1 MIPRIIIIGSILIPA
16 LTSCKALPEYK
27 NSAPD
32 RIALITSTATSTEPK
47 NVSTGVNAEV
57 TSKINQQTKVLNKIY
72 TPALKNV
79 RSPSEDELQKYE
91 VAGNLSVELTK
102 VDIKQ
107 AIKIILGDILKLN
120 YVLHPNV
127 QGLVTL
133 RTVRPITKKQMLG
146 LLDAVLEAHGLMA
159 VHGDGIVQV
168 IPSSSKKNTTVAN
181 LLKQTEEGFGV
192 EVIPLEYI
200 STAQML
206 KLLAPVAGK
215 SEAIGLPGANN
226 LLLISGIKKQRITI
240 KKLIELL
247 DVDAMASQ
255 HVAIIG
261 LRNTQPEIMISE
273 IEQIL
278 NPRGNGLI
286 RFTSIKRLNALM
298 AIAPNQKLI
307 KTVNL
312 WVRRLDKTRNAD
324 ERRLFVYFVKHSDA
338 SALTETLKGA
348 FASSTPSLRKDFQE
362 NSAEKTDSSR
372 GPVMRTAL
380 LPNFNSDPASN
391 SILVWATGR
400 EYELISEVLNKVDI
414 PPLQV
419 LIEGTVLEV
428 TLQDNLRYGLK
439 YLIESG
445 NFQSLFTQSN
455 TAIASTILPGF
466 GVTFGGQNTT
476 KVVIDALSEITDV
489 RVVSSPQLLV
499 MDGGTARLHVGDQV
513 PIITRSS
520 STTATDDNRI
530 TNEIEYRDTGVTLDI
545 TPKVKSSGTVTLNIS
560 QTVSDVVRTSSSE
573 INSPTIQQRQV
584 TSTTSLQSGTTALL
598 AGLIREVTTDIKS
611 GIPLLHK
618 LPLLGHFF
626 GTTGEQ
632 KQRTELVVWISP
644 KVIKS
649 GDGSEKITENILQ
662 KYKGLLSTNPK
673 LKANE

>member
-1 MIPRIIIIGSILIPA
+1 MISRKVIIGGIIVLA
-16 LTSCKALPEYK
+16 LTSCKTLPEYK
-27 NSAPD
+27 KSNPD
-32 RIALITSTATSTEPK
+32 RTALITSSKTPSVPKGDSTRLNEQVASKGSSQNTS
-47 NVSTGVNAEV
+47 
-57 TSKINQQTKVLNKIY
+57 LNKIY
-72 TPALKNV
+72 TPILKNV
-79 RSPSEDELQKYE
+79 PSPSKEKLQKYE
-91 VAGNLSVELTK
+91 VAGDLSVELTK

-120 YVLHPNV
+120 YVLHPDV
-127 QGLVTL
+127 RGLVTL
-133 RTVRPITKKQMLG
+133 RTVRPITKTQMLG

-159 VHGDGIVQV
+159 VHGDGIVQI
-168 IPSSSKKNTTVAN
+168 IPSSSKKDAKVTH
-181 LLKQTEEGFGV
+181 LLKQTKDGFGV
-192 EVIPLEYI
+192 EVIPLTNI
-200 STAQML
+200 PTGKML
-206 KLLAPVAGK
+206 KLLAPVVEK
-215 SEAIGLPGANN
+215 DDVIDLPGINN

-255 HVAIIG
+255 YVAIVS
-261 LRNTQPEIMISE
+261 LRNTRPEVMISE
-273 IEQIL
+273 LEQIL
-278 NPRGNGLI
+278 SPRGNGLV
-286 RFTSIKRLNALM
+286 RFTPIKRLNALM
-298 AIAPNQKLI
+298 AITPNQKLI
-307 KTVNL
+307 ETVNL
-312 WVRRLDKTRNAD
+312 WIARLDKTKDAD

-338 SALTETLKGA
+338 TALTETLKGV
-348 FASSTPSLRKDFQE
+348 FASSVRHRRGILQDNDVKNKDTK
-362 NSAEKTDSSR
+362 SALSQT
-372 GPVMRTAL
+372 TL
-380 LPNFNSDPASN
+380 HPNFNSDHASN
-391 SILVWATGR
+391 SILIWATGR
-400 EYELISEVLNKVDI
+400 EYELISEVLTKVDI
-414 PPLQV
+414 SPLQV

-445 NFQSLFTQSN
+445 NFRSLFTQSN
-455 TAIASTILPGF
+455 AAIASSILPGF

-476 KVVIDALSEITDV
+476 KLVIDALSEITDV

-513 PIITRSS
+513 PIITRTSS
-520 STTATDDNRI
+520 STATDDNRI

-584 TSTTSLQSGTTALL
+584 TSTASLQSGTTALL
-598 AGLIREVTTDIKS
+598 AGLIREVATDIKS

-618 LPLLGHFF
+618 LPVLGHFF

-632 KQRTELVVWISP
+632 KQRTELVVLISP

-649 GDGSEKITENILQ
+649 RDESEKITEDILQ
-662 KYKGLLSTNPK
+662 KYKGLLATNPA

>member
-1 MIPRIIIIGSILIPA
+1 MISRKVIIGGIIVLA
-16 LTSCKALPEYK
+16 LTSCKTLPEYK
-27 NSAPD
+27 KSNPD
-32 RIALITSTATSTEPK
+32 RTALITSSKTPSVPKGDSTRLNEQVASKGSSQTTS
-47 NVSTGVNAEV
+47 
-57 TSKINQQTKVLNKIY
+57 LNKIY
-72 TPALKNV
+72 TPILKNV
-79 RSPSEDELQKYE
+79 PSPSKGKLQKYE
-91 VAGNLSVELTK
+91 VAGDLSVELTK

-120 YVLHPNV
+120 YVLHPDV
-127 QGLVTL
+127 RGLVTL
-133 RTVRPITKKQMLG
+133 RTVRPITKTQMLG

-159 VHGDGIVQV
+159 VHGDAIVQI
-168 IPSSSKKNTTVAN
+168 IPSSSKKDAKVTH
-181 LLKQTEEGFGV
+181 LLKQTKDGFGV
-192 EVIPLEYI
+192 EVIPLTNI
-200 STAQML
+200 PTGKML
-206 KLLAPVAGK
+206 KLLAPVVEK
-215 SEAIGLPGANN
+215 DDVIDLPGINN

-255 HVAIIG
+255 YVAIVS
-261 LRNTQPEIMISE
+261 LRNTRPDVMISE
-273 IEQIL
+273 LEQIL
-278 NPRGNGLI
+278 SPRGNGLV
-286 RFTSIKRLNALM
+286 RFTPIKRLNALM
-298 AIAPNQKLI
+298 AITPNQKLI
-307 KTVNL
+307 ETVNL
-312 WVRRLDKTRNAD
+312 WIARLDKTKDAD

-338 SALTETLKGA
+338 TALTETLKGV
-348 FASSTPSLRKDFQE
+348 FASSVRHRRGILQDNDVKNKDTK
-362 NSAEKTDSSR
+362 SALSQT
-372 GPVMRTAL
+372 TL
-380 LPNFNSDPASN
+380 HPNFNSDHASN
-391 SILVWATGR
+391 SILIWATGR

-414 PPLQV
+414 SPLQV

-445 NFQSLFTQSN
+445 NFRSLFTQSN
-455 TAIASTILPGF
+455 AAIASSILPGF

-476 KVVIDALSEITDV
+476 KLVIDALSEITDV

-513 PIITRSS
+513 PIITRTSS
-520 STTATDDNRI
+520 STATDDNRI

-584 TSTTSLQSGTTALL
+584 TSTASLQSGTTALL
-598 AGLIREVTTDIKS
+598 AGLIREVATDIKS

-618 LPLLGHFF
+618 LPVLGHFF

-632 KQRTELVVWISP
+632 KQRTELVVLISP

-649 GDGSEKITENILQ
+649 RDESEKITEDILQ
-662 KYKGLLSTNPK
+662 KYKGLLATNPA

>member
-1 MIPRIIIIGSILIPA
+1 MISRKVIIGGIIVLA
-16 LTSCKALPEYK
+16 LTSCKTLPEYK
-27 NSAPD
+27 KSNPD
-32 RIALITSTATSTEPK
+32 RTALITSSKTPSVPKGDSTRLNEQVASKGSSQTTS
-47 NVSTGVNAEV
+47 
-57 TSKINQQTKVLNKIY
+57 LNKIY
-72 TPALKNV
+72 TPILKNV
-79 RSPSEDELQKYE
+79 PSPSKEKLQKYE
-91 VAGNLSVELTK
+91 VAGDLSVELTK

-127 QGLVTL
+127 RGLVTL
-133 RTVRPITKKQMLG
+133 RTVRPITKTQMLG

-159 VHGDGIVQV
+159 VHGDGIVQI
-168 IPSSSKKNTTVAN
+168 IPSSSKKDAKVAH
-181 LLKQTEEGFGV
+181 LLKQTKDGFGV
-192 EVIPLEYI
+192 EVIPLTNI
-200 STAQML
+200 PTGKML
-206 KLLAPVAGK
+206 KLLAPVVEK
-215 SEAIGLPGANN
+215 DDVIDLPGINN

-255 HVAIIG
+255 YVAIVS
-261 LRNTQPEIMISE
+261 LRNTRPEVMISE
-273 IEQIL
+273 LEQIL
-278 NPRGNGLI
+278 SPRGNGLV
-286 RFTSIKRLNALM
+286 RFTPIKRLNALM
-298 AIAPNQKLI
+298 AITPNQKLI
-307 KTVNL
+307 ETVNL
-312 WVRRLDKTRNAD
+312 WIARLDKTKDAD

-338 SALTETLKGA
+338 TALTETLKGV
-348 FASSTPSLRKDFQE
+348 FASSVRHRRGTLQDNDVKNKDTK
-362 NSAEKTDSSR
+362 SALSQT
-372 GPVMRTAL
+372 TL
-380 LPNFNSDPASN
+380 HPNFNSDHASN
-391 SILVWATGR
+391 SILIWATGR

-414 PPLQV
+414 SPLQV

-445 NFQSLFTQSN
+445 NFRSLFTQSN
-455 TAIASTILPGF
+455 AAIASSILPGF

-476 KVVIDALSEITDV
+476 KLVIDALSEITDV

-513 PIITRSS
+513 PIITRTSS
-520 STTATDDNRI
+520 STATDDNRI

-584 TSTTSLQSGTTALL
+584 TSTASLQSGTTALL
-598 AGLIREVTTDIKS
+598 AGLIREVATDIKS

-618 LPLLGHFF
+618 LPVLGHFF

-632 KQRTELVVWISP
+632 KQRTELVVLISP

-649 GDGSEKITENILQ
+649 RDESEKITEDILQ
-662 KYKGLLSTNPK
+662 KYKGLLATNPV

>member
-1 MIPRIIIIGSILIPA
+1 MISRKVIIGGIIVLA
-16 LTSCKALPEYK
+16 LTSCKTLPEYK
-27 NSAPD
+27 KSNPD
-32 RIALITSTATSTEPK
+32 RTALITSSKTPSVPKGDSTRLNEQVASKGSSQNTS
-47 NVSTGVNAEV
+47 
-57 TSKINQQTKVLNKIY
+57 LNKIY
-72 TPALKNV
+72 TPILKNV
-79 RSPSEDELQKYE
+79 PSPSKEKLQKYE
-91 VAGNLSVELTK
+91 VAGDLSVELTK

-120 YVLHPNV
+120 YVLHPDV
-127 QGLVTL
+127 RGLVTL
-133 RTVRPITKKQMLG
+133 RTVRPITKTQMLG

-159 VHGDGIVQV
+159 VHGDGIVQI
-168 IPSSSKKNTTVAN
+168 IPSSSKKDAKVTH
-181 LLKQTEEGFGV
+181 LLKKTKDGFGV
-192 EVIPLEYI
+192 EVIPLTNI
-200 STAQML
+200 PTGKML
-206 KLLAPVAGK
+206 KLLAPVVEK
-215 SEAIGLPGANN
+215 DDVIDLPGMNN

-255 HVAIIG
+255 YVAIVS
-261 LRNTQPEIMISE
+261 LRNTRPEVMISE
-273 IEQIL
+273 LEQIL
-278 NPRGNGLI
+278 SPRGNGLV
-286 RFTSIKRLNALM
+286 RFTPIKRLNALM
-298 AIAPNQKLI
+298 AITPNQKLI
-307 KTVNL
+307 ETVNL
-312 WVRRLDKTRNAD
+312 WIARLDKTKDAD

-338 SALTETLKGA
+338 TALTETLKGV
-348 FASSTPSLRKDFQE
+348 FASSVRHRRGILQDNDVKDKDTK
-362 NSAEKTDSSR
+362 SALSQT
-372 GPVMRTAL
+372 TL
-380 LPNFNSDPASN
+380 HPNFNSDHASN
-391 SILVWATGR
+391 SILIWATGR
-400 EYELISEVLNKVDI
+400 EYELISEVLTKVDI
-414 PPLQV
+414 SPLQV

-445 NFQSLFTQSN
+445 NFRSLFTQSN
-455 TAIASTILPGF
+455 AAIASSILPGF

-476 KVVIDALSEITDV
+476 KLVIDALSEITDV

-513 PIITRSS
+513 PIITRTSS
-520 STTATDDNRI
+520 STATDDNRI

-584 TSTTSLQSGTTALL
+584 TSTASLQSGTTALL
-598 AGLIREVTTDIKS
+598 AGLIREVATDIKS

-618 LPLLGHFF
+618 LPVLGHFF

-632 KQRTELVVWISP
+632 KQRTELVVLISP

-649 GDGSEKITENILQ
+649 RDESEKVTEDILQ
-662 KYKGLLSTNPK
+662 KYKGLLATNPV

>member
-1 MIPRIIIIGSILIPA
+1 MISRKVIIGGIIVLA
-16 LTSCKALPEYK
+16 LTSCKTLPEYK
-27 NSAPD
+27 KPNPD
-32 RIALITSTATSTEPK
+32 RTALITSSKTPSVPKGDSTRTNEQVASKGSSQTTS
-47 NVSTGVNAEV
+47 
-57 TSKINQQTKVLNKIY
+57 LNKIY
-72 TPALKNV
+72 TPILKNV
-79 RSPSEDELQKYE
+79 PSPSKEKLQKYE
-91 VAGNLSVELTK
+91 LAGDLSVELTK

-127 QGLVTL
+127 RGLVTL
-133 RTVRPITKKQMLG
+133 RTVRPITKTQMLG

-159 VHGDGIVQV
+159 VHGDGIVQI
-168 IPSSSKKNTTVAN
+168 IPSSSKKDAKVAH
-181 LLKQTEEGFGV
+181 LLKQTKDGFGV
-192 EVIPLEYI
+192 EVIPLTNI
-200 STAQML
+200 PTGKML
-206 KLLAPVAGK
+206 KLLAPVVEK
-215 SEAIGLPGANN
+215 DDVIDLPGINN

-255 HVAIIG
+255 YVAIVS
-261 LRNTQPEIMISE
+261 LRNTRPEVMISE
-273 IEQIL
+273 LEQIL
-278 NPRGNGLI
+278 SPRGNGLV
-286 RFTSIKRLNALM
+286 RFTPIKRLNALM
-298 AIAPNQKLI
+298 AITPNQKLI
-307 KTVNL
+307 KSVNL
-312 WVRRLDKTRNAD
+312 WIARLDKTKDAD

-338 SALTETLKGA
+338 TALTETLKGV
-348 FASSTPSLRKDFQE
+348 FASSAQHRRGILQDNNVKNKDTKSVGSQ
-362 NSAEKTDSSR
+362 T
-372 GPVMRTAL
+372 TL
-380 LPNFNSDPASN
+380 HPNFNSDHASN
-391 SILVWATGR
+391 SILIWATGR

-414 PPLQV
+414 SPLQV

-445 NFQSLFTQSN
+445 NFRSLFTQSN
-455 TAIASTILPGF
+455 AAIASSILPGF

-476 KVVIDALSEITDV
+476 KLVIDALSEITDV

-513 PIITRSS
+513 PIITRTSS
-520 STTATDDNRI
+520 STATDDNRI

-584 TSTTSLQSGTTALL
+584 TSTASLQSGTTALL
-598 AGLIREVTTDIKS
+598 AGLIREVATDIKS

-618 LPLLGHFF
+618 LPVLGHFF

-632 KQRTELVVWISP
+632 KQRTELVVLISP

-649 GDGSEKITENILQ
+649 RDESEKITEDILQ
-662 KYKGLLSTNPK
+662 KYKGLLATNPA

>member
-1 MIPRIIIIGSILIPA
+1 MISRKVIIGGIIVLA
-16 LTSCKALPEYK
+16 LTSCKTLPEYK
-27 NSAPD
+27 KSNPD
-32 RIALITSTATSTEPK
+32 RTALITSSKTPSVPKGDSTRLNEQVASKGSSQNTS
-47 NVSTGVNAEV
+47 
-57 TSKINQQTKVLNKIY
+57 LNKIY
-72 TPALKNV
+72 TPILKNV
-79 RSPSEDELQKYE
+79 PSPSKEKLQKYE
-91 VAGNLSVELTK
+91 VAGDLSVELTK

-120 YVLHPNV
+120 YVLHPDV
-127 QGLVTL
+127 RGLVTL
-133 RTVRPITKKQMLG
+133 RTVRPITKTQMLG

-159 VHGDGIVQV
+159 VHGDGIVQI
-168 IPSSSKKNTTVAN
+168 IPSSSKKDAKVTH
-181 LLKQTEEGFGV
+181 LLKQTNDGFGV
-192 EVIPLEYI
+192 EVIPLTNI
-200 STAQML
+200 PTGKML
-206 KLLAPVAGK
+206 KLLAPVVEK
-215 SEAIGLPGANN
+215 DDVIDLPGMNN

-255 HVAIIG
+255 YVAIVS
-261 LRNTQPEIMISE
+261 LRNTRPEVMISE
-273 IEQIL
+273 LEQIL
-278 NPRGNGLI
+278 SPRGNGLV
-286 RFTSIKRLNALM
+286 RFTPIKRLNALM
-298 AIAPNQKLI
+298 AITPNQKLI

-312 WVRRLDKTRNAD
+312 WIARLDKTKDAD

-338 SALTETLKGA
+338 TALTETLKGV
-348 FASSTPSLRKDFQE
+348 FASSVRHRRGILQDNDVKNKDTK
-362 NSAEKTDSSR
+362 SALSQT
-372 GPVMRTAL
+372 TL
-380 LPNFNSDPASN
+380 HPNFNSDHASN
-391 SILVWATGR
+391 SILIWATGR
-400 EYELISEVLNKVDI
+400 EYELISEVLTKVDI
-414 PPLQV
+414 SPLQV

-445 NFQSLFTQSN
+445 NFRSLFTQSN
-455 TAIASTILPGF
+455 AAIASSILPGF

-476 KVVIDALSEITDV
+476 KLVIDALSEITDV

-513 PIITRSS
+513 PIITRTSS
-520 STTATDDNRI
+520 STATDDNRI

-584 TSTTSLQSGTTALL
+584 TSTASLQSGTTALL
-598 AGLIREVTTDIKS
+598 AGLIREVATDIKS

-618 LPLLGHFF
+618 LPVLGHFF

-632 KQRTELVVWISP
+632 KQRTELVVLISP

-649 GDGSEKITENILQ
+649 RDESEKITEDILQ
-662 KYKGLLSTNPK
+662 KYKGLLAINPA

>member
-1 MIPRIIIIGSILIPA
+1 MISRKVIIGGIIVLA
-16 LTSCKALPEYK
+16 LTSCKTLPEYK
-27 NSAPD
+27 KSNPD
-32 RIALITSTATSTEPK
+32 RTALITSSKTPSVPKGDSTRLNEQVASKGSSQTTS
-47 NVSTGVNAEV
+47 
-57 TSKINQQTKVLNKIY
+57 LNKIY
-72 TPALKNV
+72 TPILKNV
-79 RSPSEDELQKYE
+79 PSPSKEKLQKYE
-91 VAGNLSVELTK
+91 VAGDLSVELTK

-127 QGLVTL
+127 RGLVTL
-133 RTVRPITKKQMLG
+133 RTVRPITKTQMLG

-159 VHGDGIVQV
+159 VHGDGIVQI
-168 IPSSSKKNTTVAN
+168 IPSSSKKDAKVTH
-181 LLKQTEEGFGV
+181 LLKQTKDGFGV
-192 EVIPLEYI
+192 EVIPLTNI
-200 STAQML
+200 PTGKML
-206 KLLAPVAGK
+206 KLLAPVVEK
-215 SEAIGLPGANN
+215 DDVIDLPGMNN

-255 HVAIIG
+255 YVAIVS
-261 LRNTQPEIMISE
+261 LRNTRPEVMISE
-273 IEQIL
+273 LEQIL
-278 NPRGNGLI
+278 SPRGNGLV
-286 RFTSIKRLNALM
+286 RFTPIKRLNALM
-298 AIAPNQKLI
+298 AITPNQKLI
-307 KTVNL
+307 ETVNL
-312 WVRRLDKTRNAD
+312 WIARLDKTKDAD

-338 SALTETLKGA
+338 TALTETLKGV
-348 FASSTPSLRKDFQE
+348 FASSVRHRRGILQDNDVKNKDTK
-362 NSAEKTDSSR
+362 SALSQT
-372 GPVMRTAL
+372 TL
-380 LPNFNSDPASN
+380 HPNFNSDHASN
-391 SILVWATGR
+391 SILIWATGR
-400 EYELISEVLNKVDI
+400 EYELISEVLTKVDI
-414 PPLQV
+414 SPLQV

-445 NFQSLFTQSN
+445 NFRSLFTQSN
-455 TAIASTILPGF
+455 AAIASSILPGF

-476 KVVIDALSEITDV
+476 KLVIDALSEITDV

-513 PIITRSS
+513 PIITRTSS
-520 STTATDDNRI
+520 STATDDNRI

-584 TSTTSLQSGTTALL
+584 TSTASLQSGTTALL
-598 AGLIREVTTDIKS
+598 AGLIREVATDIKS

-618 LPLLGHFF
+618 LPVLGHFF

-632 KQRTELVVWISP
+632 KQRTELVVLISP

-649 GDGSEKITENILQ
+649 RDESEKITEDILQ
-662 KYKGLLSTNPK
+662 KYKGLLATNPI

>member
-1 MIPRIIIIGSILIPA
+1 MISRKVIIGGIIVLA
-16 LTSCKALPEYK
+16 LTSCKTLPEYK
-27 NSAPD
+27 KSNPD
-32 RIALITSTATSTEPK
+32 RTALITSSKTPSVPKGDSTRLNEQVASKGSSQNTS
-47 NVSTGVNAEV
+47 
-57 TSKINQQTKVLNKIY
+57 LNKIY
-72 TPALKNV
+72 TPILKNV
-79 RSPSEDELQKYE
+79 PSPSKEKLQKYE
-91 VAGNLSVELTK
+91 VAGDLSVELTK

-127 QGLVTL
+127 RGLVTL
-133 RTVRPITKKQMLG
+133 RTVRPITKTQMLG

-159 VHGDGIVQV
+159 VHGDGIVQI
-168 IPSSSKKNTTVAN
+168 IPSSSKKDAKVTH
-181 LLKQTEEGFGV
+181 LLKQTNDGFGV
-192 EVIPLEYI
+192 EVIPLTNI
-200 STAQML
+200 PTGKML
-206 KLLAPVAGK
+206 KLLAPVVEK
-215 SEAIGLPGANN
+215 DDVIDLPGMNN

-255 HVAIIG
+255 YVAIVS
-261 LRNTQPEIMISE
+261 LRNTRPEVMISE
-273 IEQIL
+273 LEQIL
-278 NPRGNGLI
+278 SPRGNGLV
-286 RFTSIKRLNALM
+286 RFTPIKRLNALM
-298 AIAPNQKLI
+298 AITPNQKLI
-307 KTVNL
+307 ETVNL
-312 WVRRLDKTRNAD
+312 WIARLDKTKDAD

-338 SALTETLKGA
+338 TALTETLKGV
-348 FASSTPSLRKDFQE
+348 FASSVRHRRGILQDNDVKNKDTK
-362 NSAEKTDSSR
+362 SALSQT
-372 GPVMRTAL
+372 TL
-380 LPNFNSDPASN
+380 HPNFNSDHASN
-391 SILVWATGR
+391 SILIWATGR
-400 EYELISEVLNKVDI
+400 EYELISEVLTKVDI
-414 PPLQV
+414 SPLQV

-445 NFQSLFTQSN
+445 NFRSLFTQSN
-455 TAIASTILPGF
+455 AAIASSILPGF

-476 KVVIDALSEITDV
+476 KLVIDALSEITDV

-513 PIITRSS
+513 PIITRTSS
-520 STTATDDNRI
+520 STATDDNRI

-584 TSTTSLQSGTTALL
+584 TSTASLQSGTTALL
-598 AGLIREVTTDIKS
+598 AGLIREVATDIKS

-618 LPLLGHFF
+618 LPVLGHFF

-632 KQRTELVVWISP
+632 KQRTELVVLISP

-649 GDGSEKITENILQ
+649 RDESEKITEDILQ
-662 KYKGLLSTNPK
+662 KYKGLLAINPA

>member
-1 MIPRIIIIGSILIPA
+1 MISRKVIIGGIIVLA
-16 LTSCKALPEYK
+16 LTSCKTLPEYK
-27 NSAPD
+27 KSNPD
-32 RIALITSTATSTEPK
+32 RTALITSSKTPSVPKGDSTRLNEQVASKGSSQNTS
-47 NVSTGVNAEV
+47 
-57 TSKINQQTKVLNKIY
+57 LNKIY
-72 TPALKNV
+72 TPILKNV
-79 RSPSEDELQKYE
+79 PSPSKEKLQKYE
-91 VAGNLSVELTK
+91 VAGDLSVELTK

-120 YVLHPNV
+120 YVLHPDV
-127 QGLVTL
+127 RGLVTL
-133 RTVRPITKKQMLG
+133 RTVRPITKTQMLG

-159 VHGDGIVQV
+159 VHGDGIVQI
-168 IPSSSKKNTTVAN
+168 IPSSSKKDAKVTH
-181 LLKQTEEGFGV
+181 LLKQTKDGFGV
-192 EVIPLEYI
+192 EVIPLTNI
-200 STAQML
+200 PTGKML
-206 KLLAPVAGK
+206 KLLAPVVEK
-215 SEAIGLPGANN
+215 DDVIDLPGMNN

-255 HVAIIG
+255 YVAIVS
-261 LRNTQPEIMISE
+261 LRNTRPEVMISE
-273 IEQIL
+273 LEQIL
-278 NPRGNGLI
+278 SPRGNGLV
-286 RFTSIKRLNALM
+286 RFTPIKRLNALM
-298 AIAPNQKLI
+298 AITPNQKLI
-307 KTVNL
+307 ETVNL
-312 WVRRLDKTRNAD
+312 WIARLDKTKDAD

-338 SALTETLKGA
+338 TALTETLKGV
-348 FASSTPSLRKDFQE
+348 FASSVRHRRGILQDNDVKNKDTK
-362 NSAEKTDSSR
+362 SALSQT
-372 GPVMRTAL
+372 TL
-380 LPNFNSDPASN
+380 HPNFNSDHASN
-391 SILVWATGR
+391 SILIWATGR
-400 EYELISEVLNKVDI
+400 EYELISEVLTKVDI
-414 PPLQV
+414 SPLQV

-445 NFQSLFTQSN
+445 NFRSLFTQSN
-455 TAIASTILPGF
+455 AAIASSILPGF

-476 KVVIDALSEITDV
+476 KLVIDALSEITDV

-513 PIITRSS
+513 PIITRTSS
-520 STTATDDNRI
+520 STATDDNRI

-584 TSTTSLQSGTTALL
+584 TSTASLQSGTTALL
-598 AGLIREVTTDIKS
+598 AGLIREVATDIKS

-618 LPLLGHFF
+618 LPVLGHFF

-632 KQRTELVVWISP
+632 KQRTELVVLISP

-649 GDGSEKITENILQ
+649 RDESEKITEDILQ
-662 KYKGLLSTNPK
+662 KYKGLLATNPV

>member
-1 MIPRIIIIGSILIPA
+1 MISRKVIIGGIIVLA
-16 LTSCKALPEYK
+16 LTSCKTLPEYK
-27 NSAPD
+27 KSNPD
-32 RIALITSTATSTEPK
+32 RTALITSSKTPSVPKGDSTRQNEQVASKGSSQNTS
-47 NVSTGVNAEV
+47 
-57 TSKINQQTKVLNKIY
+57 LNKIY
-72 TPALKNV
+72 TPILKNV
-79 RSPSEDELQKYE
+79 PSPSKEKLQKYE
-91 VAGNLSVELTK
+91 VAGDLSVELTK

-120 YVLHPNV
+120 YVLHPDV
-127 QGLVTL
+127 RGLVTL
-133 RTVRPITKKQMLG
+133 RTVRPITKTQMLG

-159 VHGDGIVQV
+159 VHGDGIVQI
-168 IPSSSKKNTTVAN
+168 IPSSSKKDAKVTH
-181 LLKQTEEGFGV
+181 LLKKTKDGFGV
-192 EVIPLEYI
+192 EVIPLTNI
-200 STAQML
+200 PTGKML
-206 KLLAPVAGK
+206 KLLAPVVEK
-215 SEAIGLPGANN
+215 DDVIDLPGMNN

-255 HVAIIG
+255 YVAIVS
-261 LRNTQPEIMISE
+261 LRNTRPEVMISE
-273 IEQIL
+273 LEQIL
-278 NPRGNGLI
+278 SPRGNGLV
-286 RFTSIKRLNALM
+286 RFTPIKRLNALM
-298 AIAPNQKLI
+298 AITPNQKLI
-307 KTVNL
+307 ETVNL
-312 WVRRLDKTRNAD
+312 WIARLDKTKDAD

-338 SALTETLKGA
+338 TALTETLKGV
-348 FASSTPSLRKDFQE
+348 FASSVRHRRGILQDNDVKNKDTK
-362 NSAEKTDSSR
+362 SALSQT
-372 GPVMRTAL
+372 TL
-380 LPNFNSDPASN
+380 HPNFNSDHASN
-391 SILVWATGR
+391 SILIWATGR
-400 EYELISEVLNKVDI
+400 EYELISEVLTKVDI
-414 PPLQV
+414 SPLQV

-445 NFQSLFTQSN
+445 NFRSLFTQSN
-455 TAIASTILPGF
+455 AAIASSILPGF

-476 KVVIDALSEITDV
+476 KLVIDALSEITDV

-513 PIITRSS
+513 PIITRTSS
-520 STTATDDNRI
+520 STATDDNRI

-584 TSTTSLQSGTTALL
+584 TSTASLQSGTTALL
-598 AGLIREVTTDIKS
+598 AGLIREVATDIKS

-618 LPLLGHFF
+618 LPVLGHFF

-632 KQRTELVVWISP
+632 KQRTELVVLISP

-649 GDGSEKITENILQ
+649 RDESEKVTEDILQ
-662 KYKGLLSTNPK
+662 KYKGLLATNPV

>member
-1 MIPRIIIIGSILIPA
+1 MISRKVIIGGIIVLA
-16 LTSCKALPEYK
+16 LTSCKTLPEYK
-27 NSAPD
+27 KSNPD
-32 RIALITSTATSTEPK
+32 RTALITSSKTPSVPKGDSTRLNEQVASKGSSQNTS
-47 NVSTGVNAEV
+47 
-57 TSKINQQTKVLNKIY
+57 LNKIY
-72 TPALKNV
+72 TPILKNV
-79 RSPSEDELQKYE
+79 PSPSKEKLQKYE
-91 VAGNLSVELTK
+91 VAGDLSVELTK

-127 QGLVTL
+127 RGLVTL
-133 RTVRPITKKQMLG
+133 RTVRPITKTQMLG

-159 VHGDGIVQV
+159 VHGDGIVQI
-168 IPSSSKKNTTVAN
+168 IPSSSKKDAKVTH
-181 LLKQTEEGFGV
+181 LLKQTNDGFGV
-192 EVIPLEYI
+192 EVIPLTNI
-200 STAQML
+200 PTGKML
-206 KLLAPVAGK
+206 KLLAPVVEK
-215 SEAIGLPGANN
+215 DDVIDLPGMNN

-255 HVAIIG
+255 YVAIVS
-261 LRNTQPEIMISE
+261 LRNTRPEVMISE
-273 IEQIL
+273 LEQIL
-278 NPRGNGLI
+278 SPRGNGLV
-286 RFTSIKRLNALM
+286 RFTPIKRLNALM
-298 AIAPNQKLI
+298 AITPNQKLI
-307 KTVNL
+307 ETVNL
-312 WVRRLDKTRNAD
+312 WIARLDKTKDAD

-338 SALTETLKGA
+338 TALTETLKGV
-348 FASSTPSLRKDFQE
+348 FASSVRHRRGILQDNDVKNKDTK
-362 NSAEKTDSSR
+362 SALSQT
-372 GPVMRTAL
+372 TL
-380 LPNFNSDPASN
+380 HPNFNSDHASN
-391 SILVWATGR
+391 SILIWATGR
-400 EYELISEVLNKVDI
+400 EYELISEVLTKVDI
-414 PPLQV
+414 SPLQV

-445 NFQSLFTQSN
+445 NFRSLFTQSN
-455 TAIASTILPGF
+455 AAIASSILPGF

-476 KVVIDALSEITDV
+476 KLVIDALSEITDV

-513 PIITRSS
+513 PIITRTSS
-520 STTATDDNRI
+520 STATDDNRI

-584 TSTTSLQSGTTALL
+584 TSTASLQSGTTALL
-598 AGLIREVTTDIKS
+598 AGLIREVATDIKS

-618 LPLLGHFF
+618 LPVLGHFF

-632 KQRTELVVWISP
+632 KQRTELVVLISP

-649 GDGSEKITENILQ
+649 RDESEKITEDILQ
-662 KYKGLLSTNPK
+662 KYKGLLATNPA

>member
-1 MIPRIIIIGSILIPA
+1 MISRKVIIGGIIVLA
-16 LTSCKALPEYK
+16 LTSCKTLPEYK
-27 NSAPD
+27 KPNPD
-32 RIALITSTATSTEPK
+32 RTALITSSKTPSVPKGDSTRLNEQVASKGSSQTTS
-47 NVSTGVNAEV
+47 
-57 TSKINQQTKVLNKIY
+57 LNKIY
-72 TPALKNV
+72 TPILKNV
-79 RSPSEDELQKYE
+79 PSPSKEKLQKYE
-91 VAGNLSVELTK
+91 VAGDLSVELTK

-127 QGLVTL
+127 RGLVTL
-133 RTVRPITKKQMLG
+133 RTVRPITKTQMLG

-159 VHGDGIVQV
+159 VHGDGIVQI
-168 IPSSSKKNTTVAN
+168 IPSSSKKDAKVTH
-181 LLKQTEEGFGV
+181 LLKQTKDGFGV
-192 EVIPLEYI
+192 EVIPLTNI
-200 STAQML
+200 PTGKML
-206 KLLAPVAGK
+206 KLLAPVVEK
-215 SEAIGLPGANN
+215 DDVIDLPGINN

-255 HVAIIG
+255 YVAIVS
-261 LRNTQPEIMISE
+261 LRNTRPEVMISE
-273 IEQIL
+273 LEQIL
-278 NPRGNGLI
+278 SPRGNGLV
-286 RFTSIKRLNALM
+286 RFTPIKRLNALM
-298 AIAPNQKLI
+298 AITPNQKLI
-307 KTVNL
+307 ETVNL
-312 WVRRLDKTRNAD
+312 WIARLDKTKDAD

-338 SALTETLKGA
+338 TALTETLKGV
-348 FASSTPSLRKDFQE
+348 FASSVRHRRGILQDNDVKNKDTK
-362 NSAEKTDSSR
+362 SALSQT
-372 GPVMRTAL
+372 TL
-380 LPNFNSDPASN
+380 HPNFNSDHASN
-391 SILVWATGR
+391 SILIWATGR

-414 PPLQV
+414 SPLQV

-445 NFQSLFTQSN
+445 NFRSLFTQSN
-455 TAIASTILPGF
+455 AAIASSILPGF

-476 KVVIDALSEITDV
+476 KLVIDALSEITDV

-513 PIITRSS
+513 PIITRTSS
-520 STTATDDNRI
+520 STATDDNRI

-584 TSTTSLQSGTTALL
+584 TSTASLQSGTTALL
-598 AGLIREVTTDIKS
+598 AGLIREVATDIKS

-618 LPLLGHFF
+618 LPVLGHFF

-632 KQRTELVVWISP
+632 KQRTELVVLISP

-649 GDGSEKITENILQ
+649 RDESEKITEDILQ
-662 KYKGLLSTNPK
+662 KYKGLLATNPA

>member
-1 MIPRIIIIGSILIPA
+1 MISRKVIIGGIIVLA
-16 LTSCKALPEYK
+16 LTSCKTLPEYK
-27 NSAPD
+27 KSNPD
-32 RIALITSTATSTEPK
+32 RTALITSSKTPSVPKGDSTRLNEQVASKGSSHNTS
-47 NVSTGVNAEV
+47 
-57 TSKINQQTKVLNKIY
+57 LNKIY
-72 TPALKNV
+72 TPILKNV
-79 RSPSEDELQKYE
+79 PSPSKEKLQKYE
-91 VAGNLSVELTK
+91 VAGDLSVELTK

-127 QGLVTL
+127 RGLVTL
-133 RTVRPITKKQMLG
+133 RTVRPITKTQMLG

-159 VHGDGIVQV
+159 VHGDGIVQI
-168 IPSSSKKNTTVAN
+168 IPSSSKKDAKVTH
-181 LLKQTEEGFGV
+181 LLKQTKDGFGV
-192 EVIPLEYI
+192 EVIPLTNI
-200 STAQML
+200 PTGKML
-206 KLLAPVAGK
+206 KLLAPVVEK
-215 SEAIGLPGANN
+215 DDVIDLPGMNN

-255 HVAIIG
+255 YVAIVS
-261 LRNTQPEIMISE
+261 LRNTRPEVMISE
-273 IEQIL
+273 LEQIL
-278 NPRGNGLI
+278 SPRGNGLV
-286 RFTSIKRLNALM
+286 RFTPIKRLNALM
-298 AIAPNQKLI
+298 AITPNQKLI
-307 KTVNL
+307 ETVNL
-312 WVRRLDKTRNAD
+312 WIARLDKTKDAD

-338 SALTETLKGA
+338 TALTETLKGV
-348 FASSTPSLRKDFQE
+348 FASSVRHRRGILQDNDVKNKDTK
-362 NSAEKTDSSR
+362 SALSQT
-372 GPVMRTAL
+372 TL
-380 LPNFNSDPASN
+380 HPNFNSDHASN
-391 SILVWATGR
+391 SILIWATGR
-400 EYELISEVLNKVDI
+400 EYELISEVLTKVDI
-414 PPLQV
+414 SPLQV

-445 NFQSLFTQSN
+445 NFRSLFTQSN
-455 TAIASTILPGF
+455 AAIASSILPGF

-476 KVVIDALSEITDV
+476 KLVIDALSEITDV

-513 PIITRSS
+513 PIITRTSS
-520 STTATDDNRI
+520 STATDDNRI

-584 TSTTSLQSGTTALL
+584 TSTASLQSGTTALL
-598 AGLIREVTTDIKS
+598 AGLIREVATDIKS

-618 LPLLGHFF
+618 LPVLGHFF

-632 KQRTELVVWISP
+632 KQRTELVVLISP

-649 GDGSEKITENILQ
+649 RDESEKITEDILQ
-662 KYKGLLSTNPK
+662 KYKGLLAINPA

>member
-1 MIPRIIIIGSILIPA
+1 MISRKVIIGGIIVLA
-16 LTSCKALPEYK
+16 LTSCKTLPEYK
-27 NSAPD
+27 KSNPD
-32 RIALITSTATSTEPK
+32 RTALITSSKTPSVPKGDSTRLNEQVASKGSSQTTS
-47 NVSTGVNAEV
+47 
-57 TSKINQQTKVLNKIY
+57 LNKIY
-72 TPALKNV
+72 TPILKNV
-79 RSPSEDELQKYE
+79 PSPSKEKLQKYE
-91 VAGNLSVELTK
+91 VAGDLSVELTK

-127 QGLVTL
+127 RGLVTL
-133 RTVRPITKKQMLG
+133 RTVRPITKTQMLG

-159 VHGDGIVQV
+159 VHGDGIVQI
-168 IPSSSKKNTTVAN
+168 IPSSSKKDAKVTH
-181 LLKQTEEGFGV
+181 LLKQTKDGFGV
-192 EVIPLEYI
+192 EVIPLTNI
-200 STAQML
+200 PTGKML
-206 KLLAPVAGK
+206 KLLAPVVEK
-215 SEAIGLPGANN
+215 DDVIDLPGINN

-255 HVAIIG
+255 YVAIVS
-261 LRNTQPEIMISE
+261 LRNTRPDVMISE
-273 IEQIL
+273 LEQIL
-278 NPRGNGLI
+278 SPRGNGLV
-286 RFTSIKRLNALM
+286 RFTPIKRLNALM
-298 AIAPNQKLI
+298 AITPNQKLI
-307 KTVNL
+307 ETVNL
-312 WVRRLDKTRNAD
+312 WIARLDKTKDAD

-338 SALTETLKGA
+338 TALTETLKGV
-348 FASSTPSLRKDFQE
+348 FASSAQHRRGILQDNNVKNKDTKSVGSQ
-362 NSAEKTDSSR
+362 T
-372 GPVMRTAL
+372 TL
-380 LPNFNSDPASN
+380 HPNFNSDHASN
-391 SILVWATGR
+391 SILIWATGR

-414 PPLQV
+414 SPLQV

-445 NFQSLFTQSN
+445 NFRSLFTQSN
-455 TAIASTILPGF
+455 AAIASSILPGF

-476 KVVIDALSEITDV
+476 KLVIDALSEITDV

-513 PIITRSS
+513 PIITRTSS
-520 STTATDDNRI
+520 STATDDNRI

-584 TSTTSLQSGTTALL
+584 TSTASLQSGTTALL
-598 AGLIREVTTDIKS
+598 AGLIREVATDIKS

-618 LPLLGHFF
+618 LPVLGHFF

-632 KQRTELVVWISP
+632 KQRTELVVLISP

-649 GDGSEKITENILQ
+649 RDESEKITEDILQ
-662 KYKGLLSTNPK
+662 KYKGLLATNPA

>member
-1 MIPRIIIIGSILIPA
+1 MISRKVIIGGIIVLA
-16 LTSCKALPEYK
+16 LTSCKTLPEYK
-27 NSAPD
+27 KSNPD
-32 RIALITSTATSTEPK
+32 RTALITSSKTPSVPKGDSTRLNEQVASKGSSQNTS
-47 NVSTGVNAEV
+47 
-57 TSKINQQTKVLNKIY
+57 LNKIY
-72 TPALKNV
+72 TPILKNV
-79 RSPSEDELQKYE
+79 PSPSKEKLQKYE
-91 VAGNLSVELTK
+91 VAGDLSVELTK

-127 QGLVTL
+127 RGLVTL
-133 RTVRPITKKQMLG
+133 RTVRPITKTQMLG

-159 VHGDGIVQV
+159 VHGDGIVQI
-168 IPSSSKKNTTVAN
+168 IPSSGKKDAKVAH
-181 LLKQTEEGFGV
+181 LLKQTKDGFGV
-192 EVIPLEYI
+192 EIIPLTNI
-200 STAQML
+200 PTGKML
-206 KLLAPVAGK
+206 KLLAPVVEK
-215 SEAIGLPGANN
+215 DDVIDLPGMNN

-255 HVAIIG
+255 YVAIVS
-261 LRNTQPEIMISE
+261 LRNTRPEVMISE
-273 IEQIL
+273 LEQIL
-278 NPRGNGLI
+278 SPRGNGLV
-286 RFTSIKRLNALM
+286 RFTPIKRLNALM
-298 AIAPNQKLI
+298 AITPNQKLI
-307 KTVNL
+307 ETVNL
-312 WVRRLDKTRNAD
+312 WIARLDKTKDAD

-338 SALTETLKGA
+338 TALTETLKGV
-348 FASSTPSLRKDFQE
+348 FASSVRHRRGILQDNDVKNKDTK
-362 NSAEKTDSSR
+362 SALSQT
-372 GPVMRTAL
+372 TL
-380 LPNFNSDPASN
+380 HPNFNSDHASN
-391 SILVWATGR
+391 SILIWATGR

-414 PPLQV
+414 SPLQV

-445 NFQSLFTQSN
+445 NFRSLFTQSN
-455 TAIASTILPGF
+455 AAIASSILPGF

-476 KVVIDALSEITDV
+476 KLVIDALSEITDV

-513 PIITRSS
+513 PIITRTSS
-520 STTATDDNRI
+520 STATDDNRI

-584 TSTTSLQSGTTALL
+584 TSTASLQSGTTALL
-598 AGLIREVTTDIKS
+598 AGLIREVATDIKS

-618 LPLLGHFF
+618 LPVLGHFF

-632 KQRTELVVWISP
+632 KQRTELVVLISP

-649 GDGSEKITENILQ
+649 RDESEKITEDILQ
-662 KYKGLLSTNPK
+662 KYKGLLATNPA

>member
-1 MIPRIIIIGSILIPA
+1 MISRKVIIGGIIVLA
-16 LTSCKALPEYK
+16 LTSCKTLPEYK
-27 NSAPD
+27 KSNPD
-32 RIALITSTATSTEPK
+32 RTALITSSKTPSVPKGDSTRLNEQVASKGSSQNTS
-47 NVSTGVNAEV
+47 
-57 TSKINQQTKVLNKIY
+57 LNKIY
-72 TPALKNV
+72 TPILKNV
-79 RSPSEDELQKYE
+79 PSPSKEKLQKYE
-91 VAGNLSVELTK
+91 VAGDLSVELTK

-120 YVLHPNV
+120 YVLHPDV
-127 QGLVTL
+127 RGLVTL
-133 RTVRPITKKQMLG
+133 RTVRPITKTQMLG

-159 VHGDGIVQV
+159 VHGDGIVQI
-168 IPSSSKKNTTVAN
+168 IPSSSKKDAKVTH
-181 LLKQTEEGFGV
+181 LLKQTKDGFGV
-192 EVIPLEYI
+192 EVIPLTNI
-200 STAQML
+200 PTGKML
-206 KLLAPVAGK
+206 KLLAPVVEK
-215 SEAIGLPGANN
+215 DDVIDLPGMNN

-255 HVAIIG
+255 YVAIVS
-261 LRNTQPEIMISE
+261 LRNTRPEVMISE
-273 IEQIL
+273 LEQIL
-278 NPRGNGLI
+278 SPRGNGLV
-286 RFTSIKRLNALM
+286 RFTPIKRLNALM
-298 AIAPNQKLI
+298 VITPNQKLI
-307 KTVNL
+307 ETVNL
-312 WVRRLDKTRNAD
+312 WIARLDKTKDAD

-338 SALTETLKGA
+338 TALTETLKGV
-348 FASSTPSLRKDFQE
+348 FASSVRHRRGILQDNDVKNKDTK
-362 NSAEKTDSSR
+362 SALSQT
-372 GPVMRTAL
+372 TL
-380 LPNFNSDPASN
+380 HPNFNSDHASN
-391 SILVWATGR
+391 SILIWATGR
-400 EYELISEVLNKVDI
+400 EYELISEVLTKVDI
-414 PPLQV
+414 SPLQV

-445 NFQSLFTQSN
+445 NFRSLFTQSN
-455 TAIASTILPGF
+455 AAIASSILPGF

-476 KVVIDALSEITDV
+476 KLVIDALSEITDV

-513 PIITRSS
+513 PIITRTSS
-520 STTATDDNRI
+520 STATDDNRI

-584 TSTTSLQSGTTALL
+584 TSTASLQSGTTALL
-598 AGLIREVTTDIKS
+598 AGLIREVATDIKS

-618 LPLLGHFF
+618 LPVLGHFF

-632 KQRTELVVWISP
+632 KQRTELVVLISP

-649 GDGSEKITENILQ
+649 RDESEKITEDILQ
-662 KYKGLLSTNPK
+662 KYKGLLATNPA

>member
-1 MIPRIIIIGSILIPA
+1 MISRKVIIGGIIVLA
-16 LTSCKALPEYK
+16 LTSCKTLPEYK
-27 NSAPD
+27 KSNPD
-32 RIALITSTATSTEPK
+32 RTALITSSKTPSVPKGDSTRLNEQVASKGSSQTTS
-47 NVSTGVNAEV
+47 
-57 TSKINQQTKVLNKIY
+57 LNKIY
-72 TPALKNV
+72 TPILKNV
-79 RSPSEDELQKYE
+79 PSPSKEKLQKYE
-91 VAGNLSVELTK
+91 VAGDLSVELTK

-127 QGLVTL
+127 RGLVTL
-133 RTVRPITKKQMLG
+133 RTVRPITKTQMLG

-159 VHGDGIVQV
+159 VHGDGIVQI
-168 IPSSSKKNTTVAN
+168 IPSSSKKDAKVTH
-181 LLKQTEEGFGV
+181 LLKQTKDGFGV
-192 EVIPLEYI
+192 EVIPLTNI
-200 STAQML
+200 PTGKML
-206 KLLAPVAGK
+206 KLLAPVVEK
-215 SEAIGLPGANN
+215 DDVIDLPGINN

-255 HVAIIG
+255 YVAIVS
-261 LRNTQPEIMISE
+261 LRNTRPDVMISE
-273 IEQIL
+273 LEQIL
-278 NPRGNGLI
+278 SPRGNGLV
-286 RFTSIKRLNALM
+286 RFTPIKRLNALM
-298 AIAPNQKLI
+298 AITPNQKLI
-307 KTVNL
+307 ETVNL
-312 WVRRLDKTRNAD
+312 WIARLDKTKDAD

-338 SALTETLKGA
+338 TALTETLKGV
-348 FASSTPSLRKDFQE
+348 FASSVRHRRGILQDNDVKNKDTK
-362 NSAEKTDSSR
+362 SALSQT
-372 GPVMRTAL
+372 TL
-380 LPNFNSDPASN
+380 HPNFNSDHASN
-391 SILVWATGR
+391 SILIWATGR

-414 PPLQV
+414 SPLQV

-445 NFQSLFTQSN
+445 NFRSLFTQSN
-455 TAIASTILPGF
+455 AAIASSILPGF

-476 KVVIDALSEITDV
+476 KLVIDALSEITDV

-513 PIITRSS
+513 PIITRTSS
-520 STTATDDNRI
+520 STATDDNRI

-584 TSTTSLQSGTTALL
+584 TSTASLQSGTTALL
-598 AGLIREVTTDIKS
+598 AGLIREVATDIKS

-618 LPLLGHFF
+618 LPVLGHFF

-632 KQRTELVVWISP
+632 KQRTELVVLISP

-649 GDGSEKITENILQ
+649 RDESEKITEDILQ
-662 KYKGLLSTNPK
+662 KYKGLLATNPA

>member
-1 MIPRIIIIGSILIPA
+1 MISRKVIIGGIIVLA
-16 LTSCKALPEYK
+16 LTSCKTLPEYK
-27 NSAPD
+27 KSNPD
-32 RIALITSTATSTEPK
+32 RTALITSSKTPSVPKGDSTRLNEQVASKGSSQNTS
-47 NVSTGVNAEV
+47 
-57 TSKINQQTKVLNKIY
+57 LNKIY
-72 TPALKNV
+72 TPILKNV
-79 RSPSEDELQKYE
+79 PSPSKEKLQKYE
-91 VAGNLSVELTK
+91 VAGDLSVELTK

-120 YVLHPNV
+120 YVLHPDV
-127 QGLVTL
+127 RGLVTL
-133 RTVRPITKKQMLG
+133 RTVRPITKTQMLG

-159 VHGDGIVQV
+159 VHGDGIVQI
-168 IPSSSKKNTTVAN
+168 IPSSSKKDAKVTH
-181 LLKQTEEGFGV
+181 LLKKTNDGFGV
-192 EVIPLEYI
+192 EVIPLTNI
-200 STAQML
+200 PTGKML
-206 KLLAPVAGK
+206 KLLAPVVEK
-215 SEAIGLPGANN
+215 DDVIDLPGMNN

-255 HVAIIG
+255 YVAIVS
-261 LRNTQPEIMISE
+261 LRNTRPEVMISE
-273 IEQIL
+273 LEQIL
-278 NPRGNGLI
+278 SPRGNGLV
-286 RFTSIKRLNALM
+286 RFTPIKRLNALM
-298 AIAPNQKLI
+298 AITPNQKLI
-307 KTVNL
+307 ETVNL
-312 WVRRLDKTRNAD
+312 WIARLDKTKDAD

-338 SALTETLKGA
+338 TALTETLKGV
-348 FASSTPSLRKDFQE
+348 FASSVRHRRGILQDNDVKNKDTK
-362 NSAEKTDSSR
+362 SALSQT
-372 GPVMRTAL
+372 TL
-380 LPNFNSDPASN
+380 HPNFNSDHASN
-391 SILVWATGR
+391 SILIWATGR
-400 EYELISEVLNKVDI
+400 EYELISEVLTKVDI
-414 PPLQV
+414 SPLQV

-445 NFQSLFTQSN
+445 NFRSLFTQSN
-455 TAIASTILPGF
+455 AAIASSILPGF

-476 KVVIDALSEITDV
+476 KLVIDALSEITDV

-513 PIITRSS
+513 PIITRTSS
-520 STTATDDNRI
+520 STATDDNRI

-584 TSTTSLQSGTTALL
+584 TSTASLQSGTTALL
-598 AGLIREVTTDIKS
+598 AGLIREVATDIKS

-618 LPLLGHFF
+618 LPVLGHFF

-632 KQRTELVVWISP
+632 KQRTELVVLISP

-649 GDGSEKITENILQ
+649 RDESEKVTEDILQ
-662 KYKGLLSTNPK
+662 KYKGLLATNPV

>member
-1 MIPRIIIIGSILIPA
+1 MISRKVIIGGIIVLA
-16 LTSCKALPEYK
+16 LTSCKTLPEYK
-27 NSAPD
+27 KSNPD
-32 RIALITSTATSTEPK
+32 RTALITSSKTPSVPKGDSTRLNEQVASKGSSQNTS
-47 NVSTGVNAEV
+47 
-57 TSKINQQTKVLNKIY
+57 LNKIY
-72 TPALKNV
+72 TPILKNV
-79 RSPSEDELQKYE
+79 PSPSKEKLQKYE
-91 VAGNLSVELTK
+91 VAGDLSVELTK

-127 QGLVTL
+127 RGLVTL
-133 RTVRPITKKQMLG
+133 RTVRPITKTQMLG
-146 LLDAVLEAHGLMA
+146 LLDAVLEAHDLMA
-159 VHGDGIVQV
+159 VHGDGIVQI
-168 IPSSSKKNTTVAN
+168 IPSSGKKDAKVAH
-181 LLKQTEEGFGV
+181 LLKQTKAGFGV
-192 EVIPLEYI
+192 EIIPLTNI
-200 STAQML
+200 PTGKML
-206 KLLAPVAGK
+206 KLLAPVVEKDGV
-215 SEAIGLPGANN
+215 IDLPGTNN

-255 HVAIIG
+255 YVAIVS
-261 LRNTQPEIMISE
+261 LRNTKPEVMISE
-273 IEQIL
+273 LEQIL
-278 NPRGNGLI
+278 SPRGNGLV
-286 RFTSIKRLNALM
+286 RFTPIKRLNALM
-298 AIAPNQKLI
+298 AITPNQKLI
-307 KTVNL
+307 ETVNL
-312 WVRRLDKTRNAD
+312 WIARLDKTKDAD

-338 SALTETLKGA
+338 SALTETLKGV
-348 FASSTPSLRKDFQE
+348 FASSVRNRRGTLQDNDVKNKDTK
-362 NSAEKTDSSR
+362 SALSQT
-372 GPVMRTAL
+372 TL
-380 LPNFNSDPASN
+380 HPNFNSDHASN
-391 SILVWATGR
+391 SILIWATGC
-400 EYELISEVLNKVDI
+400 EYELRSEVLNKVDI

-445 NFQSLFTQSN
+445 NFRSLFTQSN
-455 TAIASTILPGF
+455 AAIASSILPGF

-476 KVVIDALSEITDV
+476 KLVIDALSEITDV

-513 PIITRSS
+513 PIITRTSS
-520 STTATDDNRI
+520 STATDDNRI

-584 TSTTSLQSGTTALL
+584 TSTASLQSGTTALL
-598 AGLIREVTTDIKS
+598 AGLIREVATDIKS

-618 LPLLGHFF
+618 LPVLGHFF

-632 KQRTELVVWISP
+632 KQRTELVVLISP

-649 GDGSEKITENILQ
+649 RDESEKVTEDILQ
-662 KYKGLLSTNPK
+662 KYKGLLATNPV

>member
-1 MIPRIIIIGSILIPA
+1 MISRKVIIGGIIVLA
-16 LTSCKALPEYK
+16 LTSCKTLPEYK
-27 NSAPD
+27 KSNPD
-32 RIALITSTATSTEPK
+32 RTALITSSKTPSVPKGDSTRLNEQVASKGSSQNTS
-47 NVSTGVNAEV
+47 
-57 TSKINQQTKVLNKIY
+57 LNKIY
-72 TPALKNV
+72 TPILKNV
-79 RSPSEDELQKYE
+79 PSPSKEKLQKYE
-91 VAGNLSVELTK
+91 VAGDLSVELTK

-120 YVLHPNV
+120 YVLHPDV
-127 QGLVTL
+127 RGLVTL
-133 RTVRPITKKQMLG
+133 RTVRPITKTQMLG

-159 VHGDGIVQV
+159 VHGDGIVQI
-168 IPSSSKKNTTVAN
+168 IPSSSKKDAKVTH
-181 LLKQTEEGFGV
+181 LLKKTKDGFGV
-192 EVIPLEYI
+192 EVIPLTNI
-200 STAQML
+200 PTGKML
-206 KLLAPVAGK
+206 KLLAPVVEK
-215 SEAIGLPGANN
+215 DDVIDLPGMNN

-255 HVAIIG
+255 YVAIVS
-261 LRNTQPEIMISE
+261 LRNTRPEVMISE
-273 IEQIL
+273 LEQIL
-278 NPRGNGLI
+278 SPRGNGLV
-286 RFTSIKRLNALM
+286 RFTPIKRLNALM
-298 AIAPNQKLI
+298 AITPNQKLI
-307 KTVNL
+307 ETVNL
-312 WVRRLDKTRNAD
+312 WIARLDKTKDAD

-338 SALTETLKGA
+338 TALTETLKGV
-348 FASSTPSLRKDFQE
+348 FASSVRHRRGILQDNDVKNKDTK
-362 NSAEKTDSSR
+362 SALSQT
-372 GPVMRTAL
+372 TL
-380 LPNFNSDPASN
+380 HPNFNSDHASN
-391 SILVWATGR
+391 SILIWATGR
-400 EYELISEVLNKVDI
+400 EYELISEVLTKVDI
-414 PPLQV
+414 SPLQV

-445 NFQSLFTQSN
+445 NFRSLFTQSN
-455 TAIASTILPGF
+455 AAIASSILPGF

-476 KVVIDALSEITDV
+476 KLVIDALSEITDV

-513 PIITRSS
+513 PIITRTSS
-520 STTATDDNRI
+520 STATDDNRI

-584 TSTTSLQSGTTALL
+584 TSTASLQSGTTALL
-598 AGLIREVTTDIKS
+598 AGLIREVATDIKS

-618 LPLLGHFF
+618 LPVLGHFF

-632 KQRTELVVWISP
+632 KQRTELVVLISP

-649 GDGSEKITENILQ
+649 RDESEKITEDILQ
-662 KYKGLLSTNPK
+662 KYKGLLATNPV

>member
-1 MIPRIIIIGSILIPA
+1 MISRKVIIGGIIVLA
-16 LTSCKALPEYK
+16 LTSCKTLPEYK
-27 NSAPD
+27 KSNPD
-32 RIALITSTATSTEPK
+32 RTALITSSKTPSVPKGDSTRLNEQVASKGSSQNTS
-47 NVSTGVNAEV
+47 
-57 TSKINQQTKVLNKIY
+57 LNKIY
-72 TPALKNV
+72 TPILKNV
-79 RSPSEDELQKYE
+79 PSPSKEKLQKYE
-91 VAGNLSVELTK
+91 VAGDLSVELTK

-120 YVLHPNV
+120 YVLHPDV
-127 QGLVTL
+127 RGLVTL
-133 RTVRPITKKQMLG
+133 RTVRPITKTQMLG

-159 VHGDGIVQV
+159 VHGDGIVQI
-168 IPSSSKKNTTVAN
+168 IPSSSKKDAKVTH
-181 LLKQTEEGFGV
+181 LLKQTKDGFGV
-192 EVIPLEYI
+192 EVIPLTNI
-200 STAQML
+200 PTGKML
-206 KLLAPVAGK
+206 KLLAPVVEK
-215 SEAIGLPGANN
+215 DDVIDLPGMNN

-255 HVAIIG
+255 YVAIVS
-261 LRNTQPEIMISE
+261 LRNTRPEVMISE
-273 IEQIL
+273 LEQIL
-278 NPRGNGLI
+278 SPRGNGLV
-286 RFTSIKRLNALM
+286 RFTPIKRLNALM
-298 AIAPNQKLI
+298 AITPNQKLI
-307 KTVNL
+307 ETVNL
-312 WVRRLDKTRNAD
+312 WIARLDKTKDAD

-338 SALTETLKGA
+338 TALTETLKGV
-348 FASSTPSLRKDFQE
+348 FASSVRHRRGILQDNDVKNKDTK
-362 NSAEKTDSSR
+362 SALSQT
-372 GPVMRTAL
+372 TL
-380 LPNFNSDPASN
+380 HPNFNSDHASN
-391 SILVWATGR
+391 SILIWATGR
-400 EYELISEVLNKVDI
+400 EYELISEVLTKVDI
-414 PPLQV
+414 SPLQV

-455 TAIASTILPGF
+455 AAIASSILPGF

-476 KVVIDALSEITDV
+476 KLVIDALSEITDV

-513 PIITRSS
+513 PIITRTSS
-520 STTATDDNRI
+520 STATDDNRI

-584 TSTTSLQSGTTALL
+584 TSTASLQSGTTALL
-598 AGLIREVTTDIKS
+598 AGLIREVATDIKS

-618 LPLLGHFF
+618 LPVLGHFF

-632 KQRTELVVWISP
+632 KQRTELVVLISP

-649 GDGSEKITENILQ
+649 RDESEKITEDILQ
-662 KYKGLLSTNPK
+662 KYKGLLATNPA

>member
-1 MIPRIIIIGSILIPA
+1 MISRKVIIGGIIVLA
-16 LTSCKALPEYK
+16 LTSCKTLPEYQK
-27 NSAPD
+27 SDPD
-32 RIALITSTATSTEPK
+32 RTALITSSKTPSVPKGDSTRLNEQVASKGSSQTTS
-47 NVSTGVNAEV
+47 
-57 TSKINQQTKVLNKIY
+57 LNKIY
-72 TPALKNV
+72 TPILKNV
-79 RSPSEDELQKYE
+79 PSPSKEKLQKYE
-91 VAGNLSVELTK
+91 VAGDLSVELTK

-127 QGLVTL
+127 RGLVTL
-133 RTVRPITKKQMLG
+133 RTVRPITKTQMLG

-159 VHGDGIVQV
+159 VHGDGIVQI
-168 IPSSSKKNTTVAN
+168 IPSSSKKDAKVTH
-181 LLKQTEEGFGV
+181 LLKQTKDGFGV
-192 EVIPLEYI
+192 EVIPLTNI
-200 STAQML
+200 PTGKML
-206 KLLAPVAGK
+206 KLLAPVVEK
-215 SEAIGLPGANN
+215 DDVIDLPGINN

-255 HVAIIG
+255 YVAIVS
-261 LRNTQPEIMISE
+261 LRNTRPEVMISE
-273 IEQIL
+273 LEQIL
-278 NPRGNGLI
+278 SPRGNGLV
-286 RFTSIKRLNALM
+286 RFTPIKRLNALM
-298 AIAPNQKLI
+298 AITPNQKLI
-307 KTVNL
+307 ETVNL
-312 WVRRLDKTRNAD
+312 WIARLDKTKDAD

-338 SALTETLKGA
+338 TALTETLKGV
-348 FASSTPSLRKDFQE
+348 FASSVGHRRGILQDNDVKNKDTK
-362 NSAEKTDSSR
+362 SALSQT
-372 GPVMRTAL
+372 TL
-380 LPNFNSDPASN
+380 HPNFNSDHASN
-391 SILVWATGR
+391 SILIWATGR

-414 PPLQV
+414 SPLQV

-445 NFQSLFTQSN
+445 NFRSLFTQSN
-455 TAIASTILPGF
+455 AAIASSILPGF

-476 KVVIDALSEITDV
+476 KLVIDALSEITDV

-513 PIITRSS
+513 PIITRTSS
-520 STTATDDNRI
+520 STATDDNRI

-584 TSTTSLQSGTTALL
+584 TSTASLQSGTTALL
-598 AGLIREVTTDIKS
+598 AGLIREVATDIKS

-618 LPLLGHFF
+618 LPVLGHFF

-632 KQRTELVVWISP
+632 KQRTELVVLISP

-649 GDGSEKITENILQ
+649 RDESEKITEDILQ
-662 KYKGLLSTNPK
+662 KYKGLLATNPA